1 MKITRV
7 AVPFAAALMIL
18 LADRPAFADRPP
30 TPDERVRIEAMLRS
44 LGFESWGEIEFDDGH
59 WEVDDARRPDGKE
72 FDLKLEADTLRVLEQ
87 EED

>member
-1 MKITRV
+1 MKITRA

-18 LADRPAFADRPP
+18 LAGRPVFADRPP
-30 TPDERVRIEAMLRS
+30 TPDERARIEAALRS
-44 LGFESWGEIEFDDGH
+44 LGFESWEEIEFDDGH